1 MKLKTSI
8 IILAGCFGIFLF
20 IMLPIVLS
28 IQDKKEDY
36 VTSIKGSDFSLNDV
50 NNNLITEKSFQGPL
64 TALFFG
70 FTHCP
75 DVCPMTLNKLTV
87 LLEELKKDKK
97 TLKVF
102 FISIDPERDTQI
114 VMKDY
119 LSSFD
124 GKFIGITGEPE
135 KIFILSKSW
144 GIKSEKIF
152 SENGDY
158 TVNHSSPII
167 LLKDGKY
174 VNRITHHDDI
184 KESLKIIKK
193 YL

>member
-28 IQDKKEDY
+28 IQDEKEDY
-36 VTSIKGSDFSLNDV
+36 VASFKGSDFSLKDV

>member
-28 IQDKKEDY
+28 IQDEKEDY
-36 VTSIKGSDFSLNDV
+36 VASIKGSDFSLNDV
-50 NNNLITEKSFQGPL
+50 NNNLITEKSFQGPA

-75 DVCPMTLNKLTV
+75 DICPMTLNKLSII
-87 LLEELKKDKK
+87 LERLKQENKS
-97 TLKVF
+97 LKVF
-102 FISIDPERDTQI
+102 FISIDPERDTPE

-119 LSSFD
+119 LNSFE
-124 GKFIGITGEPE
+124 GKFTGITGKPE
-135 KIFILSKSW
+135 KIFMLSQSW
-144 GIKSEKIF
+144 GIASQKIF
-152 SENGDY
+152 SENGEY

-167 LLKDGKY
+167 LLKNGKY
-174 VNRITHHDDI
+174 VGRITHKDDLKRSI
-184 KESLKIIKK
+184 KIIKK

>member
-20 IMLPIVLS
+20 IMLPIILS

-36 VTSIKGSDFSLNDV
+36 VASIKGSEFSLNDV
-50 NNNLITEKSFQGPL
+50 NNNLITEKSFQGPA

-75 DVCPMTLNKLTV
+75 DVCPMTLNKLSII
-87 LLEELKKDKK
+87 LERLKKENKS
-97 TLKVF
+97 LKVF
-102 FISIDPERDTQI
+102 FISIDPEKDTPE
-114 VMKDY
+114 VMRDY
-119 LSSFD
+119 LSSFGD
-124 GKFIGITGEPE
+124 QFIGITGEPE
-135 KIFILSKSW
+135 KIFKLSQSW
-144 GIKSEKIF
+144 GIVSQKIF
-152 SENGDY
+152 SENGEY
-158 TVNHSSPII
+158 TVNHSSPVI

-174 VNRITHHDDI
+174 VATIRQQDDI
-184 KESLKIIKK
+184 KKSLKKIKK

>member
-36 VTSIKGSDFSLNDV
+36 VASIKGSDFSLNDV
-50 NNNLITEKSFQGPL
+50 NNNLITEKSFQGPA

-75 DVCPMTLNKLTV
+75 DICPMTLNKLSII
-87 LLEELKKDKK
+87 LERLKQENKS
-97 TLKVF
+97 LKVF
-102 FISIDPERDTQI
+102 FISIDPERDTPE

-119 LSSFD
+119 LNSFE
-124 GKFIGITGEPE
+124 GKFTGITGKPE
-135 KIFILSKSW
+135 KIFMLSQSW
-144 GIKSEKIF
+144 GIASQKIF
-152 SENGDY
+152 SENGEY

-167 LLKDGKY
+167 LLKNGKY
-174 VNRITHHDDI
+174 VGRITHKDDLKRSI
-184 KESLKIIKK
+184 KIIKK

>member
-8 IILAGCFGIFLF
+8 TIIGGCLIIFIF
-20 IMLPIVLS
+20 IMLPLVLS

-36 VTSIKGSDFSLNDV
+36 VASITGSSFSLTDI
-50 NNNLITEKSFQGPL
+50 NNNQITEKSFQGPI

-75 DVCPMTLNKLTV
+75 DVCPMTLNKLTI

-102 FISIDPERDTQI
+102 FISIDPERDTPK

-124 GKFIGITGEPE
+124 GKFTGITGEPE
-135 KIFILSKSW
+135 KIFTLSKSW

-152 SENGDY
+152 SENGEY
-158 TVNHSSPII
+158 TINHSSPII

-184 KESLKIIKK
+184 KESLKMIKK

>member
-8 IILAGCFGIFLF
+8 TIIGGCLIIFIF
-20 IMLPIVLS
+20 IMLPLVLS

-36 VTSIKGSDFSLNDV
+36 VASITGSSFSLTDI
-50 NNNLITEKSFQGPL
+50 NNNQITEKSFQGSI

-75 DVCPMTLNKLTV
+75 DVCPMTLNKLTI

-102 FISIDPERDTQI
+102 FISIDPERDTPK

-124 GKFIGITGEPE
+124 GKFTGVTGEPE
-135 KIFILSKSW
+135 KIFTLSKSW

-152 SENGDY
+152 SENGEY

>member
-8 IILAGCFGIFLF
+8 TIIGGCLIIFIF
-20 IMLPIVLS
+20 IMLPLVLS

-36 VTSIKGSDFSLNDV
+36 VASITGSSFSLTDI
-50 NNNLITEKSFQGPL
+50 NNNQITEKSFQGPI

-75 DVCPMTLNKLTV
+75 DVCPMTLNKLTI

-119 LSSFD
+119 LNSFD